1 MYVCMY
7 VCTYIYIYI
16 YIYIYCANKRPLRN
30 HALRLFKPPPPKIS
44 MLKATASGVA
54 RRSK

>member
-7 VCTYIYIYI
+7 VCTYIYI